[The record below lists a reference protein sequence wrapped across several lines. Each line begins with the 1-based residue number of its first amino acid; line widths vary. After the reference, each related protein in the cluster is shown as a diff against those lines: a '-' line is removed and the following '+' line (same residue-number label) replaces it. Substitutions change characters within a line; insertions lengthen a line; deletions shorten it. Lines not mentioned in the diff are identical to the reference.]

1 MSTII
6 TKNSATSG
14 STPSSLVQ
22 GELAINVTD
31 GKLFYGSGSGNVVR
45 EFTGSGGG
53 GGTVNTGSFVT
64 TSSFNAYTGSNTS
77 QFAGTASYATNALSA
92 SYAPDTT
99 FPYTGSAGITGSL
112 TVVGKTQSTQIG
124 AGAAPS
130 GSVPLDVRAQGAL
143 STDLALRVRNS
154 ADTKNIFKVQGD
166 GNAYLGEETDSG
178 QKSFFINTYNNP
190 RLVLDTGLSTDT
202 GVISITRR
210 YYATV
215 TVFNDNA
222 LLLSHNPFSDGNNI
236 PYKHHYVNPSTYYG
250 SVPAHGYNAGFMY
263 FKDSATIANLQMK
276 LSPDNA
282 LSIYTSSASPI
293 ETIITGSAF
302 QLWASGSLGNAK
314 PYIRTQ
320 NGTLLYLGDQSLLYN
335 VTASSITSSFTG
347 SLLGTASYATNAIS
361 ASYTPL
367 TIGTTAITSGTDTR
381 LLYQNA
387 GVVSQSARMTFDG
400 TKFIYDGTS
409 ATANASIFE
418 ILGTGG
424 QRGLWVYQD
433 NSAKIGGNNNY
444 FVTKGTGT
452 GQATNNFYSND
463 SHFCF
468 GGVDSTKGWVH
479 IGANNNNPQAK
490 LDIRAQG
497 ALSTDIAF
505 RVRNSA
511 NSANLGA
518 IYGNGTVNL
527 GNSNFNFQST
537 ETSGRTAVIGSSNT
551 GASYSTYSILS
562 ILGHNNSIASYGHT
576 SYVGI
581 NSSINQN
588 SGGTVT
594 GMGESNTL
602 VGGTIGIGMNN
613 NIAGSA
619 NSNMNT
625 GIGYNNAIQYE
636 KKNTFL
642 LGNNLRITA
651 AGNASMT
658 KIGWANSA
666 GTLAQIDRS
675 FEVYLNGQ
683 SGSDFH
689 VTGKTNVVLKNN
701 SVLVSGTN
709 YEAAATNTLTIHNGV
724 APITNITGAF
734 QLYSTASTAGNAKPY
749 FRTEN
754 GTILYLGDQSL
765 LYNVTASSIT
775 SSFTGSLL
783 GTASYALNALSASY
797 APSTPAFPYTGS
809 AGITGSLTVVGKTQ
823 STQIGAGTSP
833 SGSVPLD
840 VRAQGALSTD
850 LAFRVRNSADN
861 KTIMEVRGNEETR
874 WNGLPVV
881 GNYVAIKNYT
891 SYDATIDLMG
901 GDGVK
906 AQIFHDVNSNANLNR
921 GLNLWNPGIV
931 GSSTA
936 KINNIVKS
944 GLEAYGD
951 GYGFNWAF
959 TSNASGIY
967 TQSERA
973 MWLTPYKSLVFY
985 TGSSSP
991 IDVHSEKTGSFEIFA
1006 SASTATAGVAAHFI
1020 TNAGTTSW
1028 IGRESRLFNV
1038 TASSITSSFTG
1049 SLQGTASFA
1058 TQALSASYAPS
1069 TPAFPYTGSAGI
1081 TGSLT
1086 VVGPTTST
1094 QIGAGA
1100 APTVSVPLDVRAQG
1114 ALSTDLAFRVRNSA
1128 NSSNIIT
1135 VAGDGGVTH
1144 VGRYGLNTAPN
1155 AAIDFYLS
1163 GVSSTY
1169 GFYAAGSYGYAAI
1182 SSAPNTTATRHNFYA
1197 PFVGFGGAY
1206 KAENT
1211 GGGATVTGTRIGFA
1225 ASDFNANTY
1234 DNIAF
1239 QASISNTGGGLAI
1252 AVDSTDNAHFRFGT
1266 ISGSKFGTATTQKIG
1281 FWNTT
1286 PIVQPT
1292 ASTAIDTL
1300 LTNIGLRAAGG
1311 NANFD
1316 TPITSSIILNGT
1328 SSAPSLNTT
1337 ANVTTIVG
1345 SNTIYSIPTASYDGA
1360 WFEYTVRSGSN
1371 ARAGQIMSIWSGS
1384 SVNFTET
1391 TTTDFGT
1398 TAGIAFTVMVSGSNL
1413 ILTGSSATAGWT
1425 VKTIVRSI

>member
-1 MSTII
+1 MEQLLNNTPINWVQVTDPTTGRIYYAAASSIYPKKGLEENIDISDINVSNTLTTASFIRGSSDVPAAIEFIKGDNSTFSISLDI
-6 TKNSATSG
+6 TPISASYAQTASYAPAYLPLTGGTINGNVTVNGTASIAFLNVTYESASVIYSSGSNQFGDASNDTQTLWGTVDIKSGPVLVTGSVIATSG
-14 STPSSLVQ
+14 
-22 GELAINVTD
+22 
-31 GKLFYGSGSGNVVR
+31 
-45 EFTGSGGG
+45 FTGSL
-53 GGTVNTGSFVT
+53 
-64 TSSFNAYTGSNTS
+64 
-77 QFAGTASYATNALSA
+77 QGTASYATNALSA

-99 FPYTGSAGITGSL
+99 FPYTGSARITGSLGVTGSVSFTNNDQGVLTPFKFTSETTAASPSIRVVTSDGVSEALLIAARTAGHAVISTGINRAYLYLGNAAGYHNVISSNDGLAFSAYTPAGYDPVNDQMRLKNGNLGIGTGYSATARLDIKSQGALSTDIALRVRNSADSANLFSVQGNNVVQLGASNINFPTLNFVSNVNPAITFLDANASNSGIKQYYQGNGVVGSLLNESLTISKLGTPVGGNGEAGRTNFINSTTNWGAYLGTGSRGGYHFYFKNTEAIVEADRAFWITPDKRQLIYSKTADVVVGDVDAFAFYGQDIVAGNAAPHFRTEAGNIVKLYTQAAVTSSQGIADVLTNLGFLTGSSTIASTNPFPFTGSAGITGSL
-112 TVVGKTQSTQIG
+112 TVVGPTTSTQIG
-124 AGAAPS
+124 VGAAPS
-130 GSVPLDVRAQGAL
+130 GSVPLDVKAQGAL
-143 STDLALRVRNS
+143 STDLAFRIRNS
-154 ADTKNIFKVQGD
+154 ADTKNIFKIQGD
-166 GNAYLGEETDSG
+166 ASAALGELTDTGTKTFSV
-178 QKSFFINTYNNP
+178 NTYGNP
-190 RLVLDTGLSTDT
+190 RFVLGTGYSTDT

-210 YYATV
+210 QGGGL
-215 TVFNDNA
+215 NDNV
-222 LLLSHNPFSDGNNI
+222 LLLSQNAFADGNQV
-236 PYKHHYVNPSTYYG
+236 PYKHQYVNPSSYYG
-250 SVPAHGYNAGFMY
+250 LNIPVYGYNAGFMY

-754 GTILYLGDQSL
+754 GTTVWLGD
-765 LYNVTASSIT
+765 
-775 SSFTGSLL
+775 
-783 GTASYALNALSASY
+783 
-797 APSTPAFPYTGS
+797 
-809 AGITGSLTVVGKTQ
+809 
-823 STQIGAGTSP
+823 
-833 SGSVPLD
+833 
-840 VRAQGALSTD
+840 
-850 LAFRVRNSADN
+850 
-861 KTIMEVRGNEETR
+861 
-874 WNGLPVV
+874 
-881 GNYVAIKNYT
+881 
-891 SYDATIDLMG
+891 
-901 GDGVK
+901 
-906 AQIFHDVNSNANLNR
+906 
-921 GLNLWNPGIV
+921 
-931 GSSTA
+931 
-936 KINNIVKS
+936 
-944 GLEAYGD
+944 
-951 GYGFNWAF
+951 
-959 TSNASGIY
+959 
-967 TQSERA
+967 
-973 MWLTPYKSLVFY
+973 
-985 TGSSSP
+985 
-991 IDVHSEKTGSFEIFA
+991 
-1006 SASTATAGVAAHFI
+1006 
-1020 TNAGTTSW
+1020 
-1028 IGRESRLFNV
+1028 ESRLFNV
-1038 TASSITSSFTG
+1038 TA
-1049 SLQGTASFA
+1049 
-1058 TQALSASYAPS
+1058 
-1069 TPAFPYTGSAGI
+1069 
-1081 TGSLT
+1081 
-1086 VVGPTTST
+1086 
-1094 QIGAGA
+1094 
-1100 APTVSVPLDVRAQG
+1100 
-1114 ALSTDLAFRVRNSA
+1114 
-1128 NSSNIIT
+1128 
-1135 VAGDGGVTH
+1135 
-1144 VGRYGLNTAPN
+1144 
-1155 AAIDFYLS
+1155 
-1163 GVSSTY
+1163 
-1169 GFYAAGSYGYAAI
+1169 
-1182 SSAPNTTATRHNFYA
+1182 
-1197 PFVGFGGAY
+1197 
-1206 KAENT
+1206 
-1211 GGGATVTGTRIGFA
+1211 
-1225 ASDFNANTY
+1225 
-1234 DNIAF
+1234 
-1239 QASISNTGGGLAI
+1239 
-1252 AVDSTDNAHFRFGT
+1252 
-1266 ISGSKFGTATTQKIG
+1266 
-1281 FWNTT
+1281 
-1286 PIVQPT
+1286 
-1292 ASTAIDTL
+1292 
-1300 LTNIGLRAAGG
+1300 
-1311 NANFD
+1311 
-1316 TPITSSIILNGT
+1316 SIILNGT